1 MPTPQI
7 HTYPNG
13 LRVVY
18 ESPKTKLPQT
28 YIRTFC
34 HIGSINEPPNLK
46 GAAHFIEHMCFKGT
60 RHFPTWH
67 SLNDPVSNTGAYFNA
82 STEKQYTVYKIN
94 CLDSHVAEFLRILS
108 DMMLLPKFNKAEYV
122 SEKNVVKEEVQMQK
136 PDSYVEKL
144 LFSGTPYENWIDHSS
159 FHAPGCLPYDAV
171 VDLHRKYYIPQN
183 MVVSIVSSISF
194 ATILRYLA
202 LTEFSKRRPC
212 PNSVRSILNSVPT
225 SIQSFSC
232 ESKYTF
238 QSSES
243 KTSRVE
249 IGVRVCNQFQTI
261 EHPVLNV
268 LRNIVSGTMSSRLF
282 VELRE
287 NRGLTYNSG
296 SSMTLYEPAGVF
308 IIHAITDTDR
318 LLKDGSKPGVLPV
331 LFKIIDDLIL
341 HGVKDSEVKRAKTRI
356 REQLQMSSIAGEDR
370 SGYNGIRVM
379 LHNEEKILTNEQMY
393 SKLYKNIDK
402 SDVDEIIHKYFS
414 TKQFYFSVVG
424 GKLPKK
430 SELIQFLEK

>member
-1 MPTPQI
+1 MPAPQI

-18 ESPKTKLPQT
+18 EPPKTKLPQT
-28 YIRTFC
+28 YIRAFC

-94 CLDSHVAEFLRILS
+94 CLDSHVAEFLRVLS
-108 DMMLLPKFNKAEYV
+108 DMMLLPKFDKAEYV
-122 SEKNVVKEEVQMQK
+122 SERFVVKEEVQMQK

-159 FHAPGCLPYDAV
+159 FHTPGCLPYDAV

-183 MVVSIVSSISF
+183 MVVSIVSSIPF

-202 LTEFSKRRPC
+202 PTAFSKMLPC
-212 PNSVRSILNSVPT
+212 PNSIRPIMNSAPT

-249 IGVRVCNQFQTI
+249 IGVRVCNQFQTT
-261 EHPVLNV
+261 EYPVLNV
-268 LRNIVSGTMSSRLF
+268 LRNIVAGSMSSRLF
-282 VELRE
+282 IELRE
-287 NRGLTYNSG
+287 TRGLTYNSG
-296 SSMTLYEPAGVF
+296 SSMILYEPAGVF

-331 LFKIIDDLIL
+331 LFRIIDDLIL
-341 HGVKDSEVKRAKTRI
+341 HGVKDSEVKHAKTRI